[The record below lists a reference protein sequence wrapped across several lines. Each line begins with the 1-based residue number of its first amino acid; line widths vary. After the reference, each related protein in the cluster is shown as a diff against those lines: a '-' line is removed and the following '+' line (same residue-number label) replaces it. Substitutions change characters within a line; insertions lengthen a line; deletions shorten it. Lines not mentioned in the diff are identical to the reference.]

1 MCSLRYGNL
10 WRHVT
15 RQLGQKNARQKQ
27 RSLVKSW
34 LVLVRRRAK
43 YVDNLTSPLIT
54 ATHNTVFRQRN
65 ADNGERYVQ
74 PGVADAEVLSFQAAA

>member
-1 MCSLRYGNL
+1 
-10 WRHVT
+10 
-15 RQLGQKNARQKQ
+15 
-27 RSLVKSW
+27 
-34 LVLVRRRAK
+34 VRRRAK